1 MQPPVRRPF
10 MVIACRVVEIAALC
24 AAHASRWAIRR
35 LCLRREDRGEPLA
48 WIARLLERLGPTF
61 IKIGQVLSARPDLT
75 PAPLC
80 AALARLQ
87 EHVEPVPWRMLQPA
101 LERSFGAALTLLF
114 ASIDPRPVAAGSIA
128 QVHRG
133 ILRDGRVVAVK
144 IRRPGVER
152 IVAADLALLRAVARM
167 AGHLPGM
174 HATPVRELVEEV
186 ARPVAE
192 QLDFRLEAQNHRAI
206 RRMFRHAERLT
217 IPALIDELC
226 TDAVLTM
233 EFVHGLQ
240 SIVTAPLS
248 DRERRDAAL
257 VGLRALYRMIF
268 EGGLVHADMH
278 PGNVFARAWGEV
290 VMLDMGLVAR
300 LTRRDREAFVDFFFG
315 MITDRGEECARIVVE
330 GASAL
335 GRRYRADRFTD
346 AMRQLVARHARRRSR
361 EFEISAFVT
370 ELIALQRRFDVRGST
385 AFMST
390 VLAMVVYEG
399 ICKQLYPECD
409 FQSEAR
415 GFLVLARYAGRR
427 TTPRE
432 PSQAAA
438 RAHGPGR
445 SVGTAQTM
453 PARSPDGYSSV

>member
-1 MQPPVRRPF
+1 M
-10 MVIACRVVEIAALC
+10 IACRVVEIAALC
-24 AAHASRWAIRR
+24 AAHASRWAIASLCFWRR
-35 LCLRREDRGEPLA
+35 DREDRFSR
-48 WIARLLERLGPTF
+48 IVRLLERLGPTF

-87 EHVEPVPWRMLQPA
+87 EHVEPVPWSVLQPA
-101 LERSFGAALTLLF
+101 VERSFGARLTLHF

-152 IVAADLALLRAVARM
+152 IVAADLALLRAVAR
-167 AGHLPGM
+167 AAAHLPGM

-186 ARPVAE
+186 GRPVAE
-192 QLDFRLEAQNHRAI
+192 QLDFRLEAQNHREI
-206 RRMFRHAERLT
+206 RGMFRHVERLT

-240 SIVTAPLS
+240 SIVTAPLA

-268 EGGLVHADMH
+268 AGGLVHADMH
-278 PGNVFARAWGEV
+278 PGNVFARDWGEV
-290 VMLDMGLVAR
+290 VILDMGLVAR
-300 LTRRDREAFVDFFFG
+300 LTPRDREAFVDFFFG
-315 MITDRGEECARIVVE
+315 IITDRGEECARIVVE

-335 GRRYRADRFTD
+335 GRKYQADRFTD
-346 AMRQLVARHARRRSR
+346 AMRQLVSRHAHRRSR

-415 GFLVLARYAGRR
+415 GFLVLARYATGR
-427 TTPRE
+427 TAPRE
-432 PSQAAA
+432 PLAPAAQV
-438 RAHGPGR
+438 RGPGR
-445 SVGTAQTM
+445 WIGASETM
-453 PARSPDGYSSV
+453 PAQSPDGYSSV